1 MVHLDGAPMS
11 ALGQMHL
18 APLFL
23 VVALVAGAAAAAAAV
38 LLFVPS
44 ELREPVLRGYRA
56 TRRRD
61 ALAASA
67 LLRAGWPLIR
77 LCTYYAQ
84 LVSAKNWKEKKSLQL
99 RNAGEPA
106 GLNAD
111 EFLGVCIASTIAGV
125 AVATLFSKAL
135 GIGFGI
141 VIMGAF
147 LGVMLP
153 NLWLQEKATVRL
165 SSINRGLP
173 QALDLIVLSMGAGL
187 DFIGAVRHVVE
198 KWSDKRDPLCEEL
211 SRFLHELSLGKTR
224 KEALEDLAYRAPTEL
239 VKAFVANAIQ
249 AEKRGTPLVE
259 ILRIQADVARTK
271 RFQTAEKIAGR
282 AGVVILM
289 PLMFIFAST
298 VLIMFG
304 SLIVKGFRGQL
315 F

>member
-1 MVHLDGAPMS
+1 MS
-11 ALGQMHL
+11 SANIY
-18 APLFL
+18 LF
-23 VVALVAGAAAAAAAV
+23 VALLAGAAFAASTV

-44 ELREPVLRGYRA
+44 ELRDPVLRGYRA
-56 TRRRD
+56 TRRRE
-61 ALAASA
+61 ALEGSA
-67 LLRAGWPLIR
+67 LLRIAWPAIK

-84 LVSAKNWKEKKSLQL
+84 LLINRMPAYRDKTSLKL
-99 RNAGEPA
+99 RTAGEPW
-106 GLNAD
+106 GLAP
-111 EFLGVCIASTIAGV
+111 EEYLGFQIFSTAFGFFAAFLFAYLLEMGFGLTIIGLFLGALLPAMW
-125 AVATLFSKAL
+125 LNDKAQTR
-135 GIGFGI
+135 
-141 VIMGAF
+141 
-147 LGVMLP
+147 
-153 NLWLQEKATVRL
+153 LQK
-165 SSINRGLP
+165 INRGLP

-224 KEALEDLAYRAPTEL
+224 REALEDLAYRAPTEL
-239 VKAFVANAIQ
+239 VKTFVTNAVQ

-259 ILRIQADVARTK
+259 ILRIQAEVARTK
-271 RFQTAEKIAGR
+271 RFQTAEKVAGR

-289 PLMFIFAST
+289 PLMFIFAAT

>member
-1 MVHLDGAPMS
+1 MS
-11 ALGQMHL
+11 AQLSQVWLWIAIG
-18 APLFL
+18 AS
-23 VVALVAGAAAAAAAV
+23 AAAAASLV
-38 LLFVPS
+38 ILFIPS
-44 ELREPVLRGYRA
+44 ELRDPVLRGYRA

-61 ALAASA
+61 SLAESA
-67 LLRAGWPLIR
+67 LLRLAWPLIR

-84 LVSAKNWKEKKSLQL
+84 VIPAKEWKEKKSLTL
-99 RNAGEPA
+99 RNAGEPW
-106 GLNAD
+106 GLSVD
-111 EFLGVCIASTIAGV
+111 EFMGLVIASTFFGV
-125 AVATLFSKAL
+125 VAAFLFMTAT
-135 GIGFGI
+135 GMGFGI
-141 VIMGAF
+141 VIVGAF
-147 LGVMLP
+147 LGLLLP
-153 NLWLQEKATVRL
+153 SMWLNDKAAARL
-165 SSINRGLP
+165 QSINRGLP

-239 VKAFVANAIQ
+239 VKAFVTNAIQ

-259 ILRIQADVARTK
+259 VLKIQAEVARTK

-289 PLMFIFAST
+289 PLMFIFAAT
-298 VLIMFG
+298 VLVMFG

>member
-1 MVHLDGAPMS
+1 MHMAPIY
-11 ALGQMHL
+11 LG
-18 APLFL
+18 
-23 VVALVAGAAAAAAAV
+23 VALVAAAAAAASAV
-38 LLFVPS
+38 LLFIPS
-44 ELREPVLRGYRA
+44 DLRDPVLRGYRA

-67 LLRAGWPLIR
+67 LLRMFWPLIR

-84 LVSAKNWKEKKSLQL
+84 LVKAEEWKEKKSLQL
-99 RNAGEPA
+99 RNAGEPL
-106 GLNAD
+106 GLSPD
-111 EFLGVCIASTIAGV
+111 EFLGLLIASALASLLLGFVIS
-125 AVATLFSKAL
+125 TLL
-135 GIGFGI
+135 GIGFGV
-141 VIMGAF
+141 VIIFSF

-153 NLWLQEKATVRL
+153 NLWLSEKAATRL

-239 VKAFVANAIQ
+239 VKAFVTNAIQ

-289 PLMFIFAST
+289 PLMFIFAAT

>member
-1 MVHLDGAPMS
+1 MNVHMAPIY
-11 ALGQMHL
+11 LG
-18 APLFL
+18 
-23 VVALVAGAAAAAAAV
+23 VALVAAAAAAMAAV
-38 LLFVPS
+38 LLFIPS
-44 ELREPVLRGYRA
+44 DLRDPVLRGYRA

-61 ALAASA
+61 ALAESA
-67 LLRAGWPLIR
+67 LLRLGWPLVR

-84 LVSAKNWKEKKSLQL
+84 LVPAKEWKEKKSLTL

-106 GLNAD
+106 GLSPD
-111 EFLGVCIASTIAGV
+111 EFLGLNIATTIAGV
-125 AVATLFSKAL
+125 SLGVLFSSLL
-135 GIGFGI
+135 GMGFGVVI
-141 VIMGAF
+141 VGAF
-147 LGVMLP
+147 LGMMLP
-153 NLWLQEKATVRL
+153 NLWLSEKAATRL
-165 SSINRGLP
+165 QSINRGLP

-187 DFIGAVRHVVE
+187 DFIGALRHVVE
-198 KWSDKRDPLCEEL
+198 KWSDKKDPLCEEL

-224 KEALEDLAYRAPTEL
+224 KEALEDLAYRAPTDL
-239 VKAFVANAIQ
+239 VKAFVTNAIQ

-289 PLMFIFAST
+289 PLMFIFAAT
-298 VLIMFG
+298 VLVMFG

>member
-1 MVHLDGAPMS
+1 MS
-11 ALGQMHL
+11 ALSNL
-18 APLFL
+18 SLTNVYL
-23 VVALVAGAAAAAAAV
+23 IIALVAAAAAAAASV
-38 LLFVPS
+38 LLFIPS
-44 ELREPVLRGYRA
+44 ELRDPVLRGYRA

-61 ALAASA
+61 ALAGSA
-67 LLRAGWPLIR
+67 LLRIGWPLIR

-84 LVSAKNWKEKKSLQL
+84 LVSAPEWKEKKSLQL

-106 GLNAD
+106 GFNAD
-111 EFLGVCIASTIAGV
+111 EFLGLCIASVIAGV
-125 AVATLFSKAL
+125 AISFLFSTAL
-135 GIGFGI
+135 ELGFGF
-141 VIMGAF
+141 VIIGAF
-147 LGVMLP
+147 LGLMLP
-153 NLWLQEKATVRL
+153 NLWLSEKATTRL
-165 SSINRGLP
+165 QAINRGLP

-282 AGVVILM
+282 AGVVILG
-289 PLMFIFAST
+289 PLMFIFAAT
-298 VLIMFG
+298 VLVMFG